1 MTGFRTFETGRVSF
15 GDNRPKAPLVD
26 IALVRG
32 PHLRAATKPKSPVKA
47 PGAKP
52 GSEPKV
58 SEKGFVPPKPVRPED
73 FEDQKAFPM
82 KRLTAIV
89 AAVTGVSA
97 LEIQSQRRR
106 AHQVKARQILYWLGK
121 NYTLLSL
128 PQISHRVGRRDHSTA
143 LWGIRKVQTIFE
155 GLDVAKPDC
164 PIAAAELLWAA
175 DWAEVSQ

>member
-32 PHLRAATKPKSPVKA
+32 AHLKAAAQPKSPIKA
-47 PGAKP
+47 PAPKP
-52 GSEPKV
+52 RAEPKIG
-58 SEKGFVPPKPVRPED
+58 EKGFIPPKPVRPED

-89 AAVTGVSA
+89 SAVTGVSV
-97 LEIQSQRRR
+97 LEICSHRRL
-106 AHQVKARQILYWLGK
+106 AQQVKARQILFWVSK

-128 PQISHRVGRRDHSTA
+128 PQISYRVGKRDHSTA
-143 LWGIRKVQTIFE
+143 LFGIRKVQKIFDR
-155 GLDVAKPDC
+155 LNVAKPTC